1 MLAKLVGHFIRLR
14 TSVLV
19 LLALLLAAGG
29 IAAWR
34 LPIDAMPDVSTIQV
48 SVLTKAPGLAP
59 VGVEQTVTVPIELAL
74 NGIPRGREVR
84 SVSRSGLSAVTVIFD
99 DGTDVW
105 LARQLV
111 LERLRELALPPS
123 AEVPE
128 LAPVSTGLG
137 EIYQFVVRSDLH
149 TPMQLRTLL
158 DWQIVPRLRS
168 VEGVIE
174 VNTQGGDL
182 KQYQVIVDPKTLRAH
197 HLTLSD
203 VTNALR
209 TSNMSVGGGYVERND
224 ESFLIRGRGL
234 LHDEREIANVV
245 VAAREEGAPILVGTV
260 ADVRVGAALR
270 YGVITYNGEGE
281 AVSGTVMMLLGSNSR
296 TVVLAV
302 KQRVDEIRKEM
313 PPGVTIDVVY
323 DRSDFVSR
331 TLTTVAKNLTEA
343 VIIVAVVLALFL
355 GTIRGALAVAVGIP
369 ASMSVAL
376 IGMHAFGVTGDI
388 MSLGAIDF
396 GFLVDGPIIV
406 LEAVIAATAGRELI
420 GHARAHEYSALAGRV
435 ARPVAFA
442 VAIITLVYLPLLSL
456 EGTEGKM
463 FRPMAI
469 TMACAL
475 FGALVFAVV
484 FFPALLVAV
493 VPPTK
498 KEGPRWLARI
508 AGAWSAAAPALLRR
522 RWLLFGAGVLVLIGS
537 GALFARAGAD
547 FVPRIFEGDALLT
560 IRRAPSIGIDEARD
574 LDLRVERTLH
584 EFPEVVTT
592 LGMTGRAEVAID
604 PVGNDNT
611 DILVRLREVDTWTT
625 ARDFDGLS
633 AAIKER
639 VEQKVPGTFVSVS
652 QPIED
657 KTNELISGSRADV
670 AVNIFGPEIAE
681 LADLADRV
689 GDRLKL
695 IPGTGDVRIER
706 LIGSPTIDAEADR
719 ARMARYGVRLED
731 AFLAIAACR
740 EGIAVGTIYDE
751 QRRFDLRVIQPPT
764 EPTSAA
770 IADLFV
776 PAAGGKSVPLREV
789 MIFDE
794 GDGPVVVRRVDRHR
808 TVRID
813 VNLRGRDLA
822 SWVDEAK
829 HVIATETPMPADY
842 RVEWGGQFE
851 NFERAKK
858 RLALVLP
865 LSIAIIFGMLLAMFR
880 NVRLA
885 LAVFVTV
892 PFALTGGML
901 GLLARGYS
909 FSLPAAVG
917 FIALGGIAV
926 LNGVVMAAEV
936 RQRLDEGEPLRE
948 AIASGGAH
956 VVRAV
961 LTTAAVAAL
970 GFLPMAIASSAGAE
984 VQRPLATVVIFGIV
998 YGTLITLLVLPGI
1011 MTVLLRGYRPAVPEE
1026 DEGEAAAAAAAPS
1039 SRPAPAE

>member
-1 MLAKLVGHFIRLR
+1 MLARLVHICIHFRA
-14 TSVLV
+14 SVLV
-19 LLALLLAAGG
+19 LLVLLLVAGG
-29 IAAWR
+29 IAAAR
-34 LPIDAMPDVSTIQV
+34 LPVDAMPDVSTIQV

-59 VGVEQTVTVPIELAL
+59 VQIERTVTVPLEIAL
-74 NGIPRGREVR
+74 NGIPGGKEFR
-84 SVSRSGLSAVTVIFD
+84 SVSRSGLSAVTVIFAE
-99 DGTDVW
+99 GTDVW
-105 LARQLV
+105 FARQLV
-111 LERLRELALPPS
+111 LERLRSVVLPPS
-123 AEVPE
+123 AQVPE

-182 KQYQVIVDPKTLRAH
+182 KQFQVVVDPTSLQAH

-203 VTNALR
+203 VTQALR
-209 TSNMSVGGGYVERND
+209 AANMSTGGGYVERNE
-224 ESFLIRGRGL
+224 ESFTIRAHGL
-234 LHDEREIANVV
+234 LHDEQEIGDVV
-245 VAAREEGAPILVGTV
+245 VAARNEGAPILVSTL

-270 YGVITYNGEGE
+270 YGVITYNGQGE

-296 TVVLAV
+296 TVVHAV
-302 KQRVDEIRKEM
+302 KDRVEEIRREL

-323 DRSDFVSR
+323 DRSEFVAR
-331 TLTTVAKNLTEA
+331 TLSTVAKNLIEA
-343 VIIVAVVLALFL
+343 VIIVTAVLALFL
-355 GTIRGALAVAVGIP
+355 GTFRGALAVVVGIP

-376 IGMHAFGVTGDI
+376 IGMHAFGVTGDL

-406 LEAVIAATAGRELI
+406 LEAVIAATAGRELMA
-420 GHARAHEYSALAGRV
+420 HARAREYAELSGRV

-463 FRPMAI
+463 FRPMAV

-475 FGALVFAVV
+475 FGALLFALI
-484 FFPALLVAV
+484 FFPALLVAI
-493 VPPTK
+493 VPPRK
-498 KEGPRWLARI
+498 NLGPKWVERI
-508 AGAWSAAAPALLRR
+508 GDGWTAIAPRLLRWR
-522 RWLLFGAGVLVLIGS
+522 LPLFGAAALILVGAGV
-537 GALFARAGAD
+537 LFARAGAN
-547 FVPRIFEGDALLT
+547 FVPRIFEGDVLLT
-560 IRRAPSIGIDEARD
+560 IRRAPSIGLDEARD
-574 LDLRVERTLH
+574 LDLRVEHALH
-584 EFPEVVTT
+584 RFPEVVST

-611 DILVRLREVDTWTT
+611 DLLVHLRDTSTWTT
-625 ARDFDGLS
+625 AHDFDALS
-633 AAIKER
+633 AIFKARIES
-639 VEQKVPGTFVSVS
+639 EVPGTFVSVS

-670 AVNIFGPEIAE
+670 AVNIFGLEIDE
-681 LADLADRV
+681 LARLADRV
-689 GDRLKL
+689 GHRLES

-706 LIGSPTIDAEADR
+706 LIGKPTIDADADR
-719 ARMARYGVRLED
+719 SRMARYGVRVED
-731 AFLAIAACR
+731 AFMAIAACR
-740 EGIAVGTIYDE
+740 EGITVGTIYEE
-751 QRRFDLRVIQPPT
+751 QRRFDLRVMQPPT

-770 IADLFV
+770 IANLFV

-789 MIFDE
+789 MTFDE
-794 GDGPVVVRRVDRHR
+794 SDGPVVVRRVDRQR

-813 VNLRGRDLA
+813 VNLRGRDLS
-822 SWVDEAK
+822 SWVDEARR
-829 HVIATETPMPADY
+829 VIAAETPMPPEY

-858 RLALVLP
+858 RLTYVLP
-865 LSIAIIFGMLLAMFR
+865 VSIAIIFGMLLAMFR

-901 GLLARGYS
+901 GLLVRSYT

-917 FIALGGIAV
+917 FIALGGVAV

-936 RQRLDEGEPLRE
+936 RARLDAGEPLNE
-948 AIASGGAH
+948 AIVTGGSH

-961 LTTAAVAAL
+961 LTTAAAAAF

-998 YGTLITLLVLPGI
+998 YGTLVTLLVLPGI
-1011 MTVLLRGYRPAVPEE
+1011 MAVLLRGYRPSPANDDEE
-1026 DEGEAAAAAAAPS
+1026 DQRTTRLLSTATAPPS
-1039 SRPAPAE
+1039 